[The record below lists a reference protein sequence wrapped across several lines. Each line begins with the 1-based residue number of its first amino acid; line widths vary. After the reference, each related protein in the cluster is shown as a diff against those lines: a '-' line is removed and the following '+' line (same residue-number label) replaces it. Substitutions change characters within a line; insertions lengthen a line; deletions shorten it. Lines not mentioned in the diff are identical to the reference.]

1 MAGSLKMEVMGI
13 VELRTIQ
20 VKANGLDVK
29 FLPSSITKYMKVYA
43 EGIMEMEII
52 KRTELETD
60 QRLIPV
66 DHLF

>member
-1 MAGSLKMEVMGI
+1 
-13 VELRTIQ
+13 
-20 VKANGLDVK
+20 
-29 FLPSSITKYMKVYA
+29 MKVYA

-60 QRLIPV
+60 QRLIHV